1 MRGRSRILACGRVAA
16 KIAAHAMLES
26 EPRYAAALTMPDTDL
41 VFLSVARQAQ
51 LIRSR
56 SVSPRELV
64 AAYLERIER
73 YDSVLRAYIT
83 VCGEQALTQAAQ
95 AERDIA
101 AGNYRGPLHGIP
113 FGVKD
118 QLCTRRIRTTVGSK
132 IMADHVPDYDAT
144 VVERLQRAGAILIG
158 KENLHEFGKGGT
170 NYFPYGQPRNPW
182 DPVRNPGSSSSGS
195 GIAPAAGLCSGSLG
209 EDTGGSVRGPAAAC
223 GVVGLRPTFGR
234 VSRHGGIMYGWTADT
249 IGPITRTVE
258 DNALFLGA
266 IAGHDEN
273 DALSSTRPVPDYAAS
288 LKSGIRGLRL
298 AVVTETARI
307 DGIHPQVRAAF
318 DAALVVFEKLG
329 AQVNEVS
336 LPWARHAI
344 PLNMMTSDADVAS
357 MYLPLLRARWNDF
370 DVGTRT
376 RMATAALVPAAIYS
390 RAMRARA
397 VVRGQILNALK
408 QHDAL
413 LCPTSLRPPA
423 VIDDAREKVESK
435 ADIAQRLILRR
446 ITTHPFGTA
455 NVPTLAVPMGFTND
469 RLPLSLQIAA
479 RPFAEE
485 TAYRIGHAY
494 ESATEWHAQHPDLE
508 RTLDMFQREA
518 QRATA

>member
-1 MRGRSRILACGRVAA
+1 MASN
-16 KIAAHAMLES
+16 
-26 EPRYAAALTMPDTDL
+26 DL
-41 VFLSVARQAQ
+41 VFLSVARQAE

-56 SVSPRELV
+56 AVSPRELV
-64 AAYLERIER
+64 AAYLARIER
-73 YDSVLRAYIT
+73 YDGVLRAYIT
-83 VCGEQALTQAAQ
+83 VCAEQAMTEAVQ

-118 QLCTRRIRTTVGSK
+118 QLCTRGIRTTVGSK

-144 VVERLQRAGAILIG
+144 VVTRLIRAGAILIG

-182 DPVRNPGSSSSGS
+182 DPSRNPGSSSSGS

-234 VSRHGGIMYGWTADT
+234 VSRHGGMMYGWTADT

-273 DALSSTRPVPDYAAS
+273 DALSSPRPVPDYVSS
-288 LKSGIRGLRL
+288 LKNGIRGVRL
-298 AVVTETARI
+298 AVVTEMARPE
-307 DGIHPQVRAAF
+307 GVHPEVRAAF
-318 DAALVVFEKLG
+318 ETALAALKELG
-329 AQVNEVS
+329 AQVSEVT

-357 MYLPLLRARWNDF
+357 MFLPLLRARRLWN
-370 DVGTRT
+370 R
-376 RMATAALVPAAIYS
+376 
-390 RAMRARA
+390 MRAA
-397 VVRGQILNALK
+397 
-408 QHDAL
+408 
-413 LCPTSLRPPA
+413 
-423 VIDDAREKVESK
+423 
-435 ADIAQRLILRR
+435 
-446 ITTHPFGTA
+446 
-455 NVPTLAVPMGFTND
+455 
-469 RLPLSLQIAA
+469 
-479 RPFAEE
+479 
-485 TAYRIGHAY
+485 
-494 ESATEWHAQHPDLE
+494 
-508 RTLDMFQREA
+508 
-518 QRATA
+518 